1 MEFIFFGEV
10 ISMIRALIR
19 NPNTGQHRWFVF
31 PLYFGKL
38 MAIGCS
44 GNLNNPVEVVE
55 IDGTSK
61 FGTGYYTVEELEKLN
76 QIAEGYY

>member
-1 MEFIFFGEV
+1 
-10 ISMIRALIR
+10 
-19 NPNTGQHRWFVF
+19 
-31 PLYFGKL
+31 